1 MDDFNDEESCN
12 AHRRFIQTP
21 QTIKNQRVRQRND
34 EHAYVAKVE
43 EEEEELNEEEE
54 EQEEEKESEE
64 EAEEEEEKA
73 KYLV

>member
-21 QTIKNQRVRQRND
+21 QTIKNQRLRQRND

-43 EEEEELNEEEE
+43 EEEELNEEEE
-54 EQEEEKESEE
+54 EQEEEKEIEE
-64 EAEEEEEKA
+64 EDEEEEEKA